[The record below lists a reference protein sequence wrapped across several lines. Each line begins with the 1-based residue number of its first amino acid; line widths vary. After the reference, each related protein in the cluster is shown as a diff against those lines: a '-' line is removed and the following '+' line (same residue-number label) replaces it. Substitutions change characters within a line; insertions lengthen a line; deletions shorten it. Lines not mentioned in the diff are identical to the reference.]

1 MSEQGWTRVFVVAA
15 IFNVLI
21 GLPLLLDPAMGPTI
35 LPLPAVDLIWPRL
48 TGGMIF
54 IFGIGYWIVSR
65 DLDRNRGIIA
75 IGAAGKLLVVLQ
87 LLIYW
92 IKGTI
97 GFWSFS
103 VSLIDLVF
111 AVLFIRFLVRYPAR

>member
-1 MSEQGWTRVFVVAA
+1 MGEQGWTRVFILAA

-21 GLPLLLDPAMGPTI
+21 GLPLLLDPAMGPKI
-35 LPLPAVDLIWPRL
+35 LPLPADDLIWPRL
-48 TGGMIF
+48 AGGMIF

-65 DLDRNRGIIA
+65 DLDRNRGLVA
-75 IGAAGKLLVVLQ
+75 IGAVGKLLVVLQ
-87 LLIYW
+87 LAIYW

-97 GFWSFS
+97 GFWAFS

>member
-1 MSEQGWTRVFVVAA
+1 MGEQGWTRVFILAA

-21 GLPLLLDPAMGPTI
+21 GLPLLLDPAMGPKF
-35 LPLPAVDLIWPRL
+35 LPLPPDELIWPRL
-48 TGGMIF
+48 TGGMIL
-54 IFGIGYWIVSR
+54 IYGIGFWIVSR

-92 IKGTI
+92 LNGTI
-97 GFWSFS
+97 EFWSFS
-103 VSLIDLVF
+103 VTLIDLVF
-111 AVLFIRFLVRYPAR
+111 AMLFIRFLVRYPAR

>member
-1 MSEQGWTRVFVVAA
+1 MAEQGWTRVFVAAA
-15 IFNVLI
+15 IFNLLI
-21 GLPLLLDPAMGPTI
+21 GLWLLIAPGAGPEL
-35 LPLPAVDLIWPRL
+35 LPLPASDWIWPRL
-48 TGGMIF
+48 AGGLITA
-54 IFGIGYWIVSR
+54 FGIGYWIVSG
-65 DLDRNRGIIA
+65 DLDRNRGLIA
-75 IGAAGKLLVVLQ
+75 IGAFGKLLVVLI

-97 GFWSFS
+97 GFWAFS